1 MAVARLLNKPPTKA
15 KSLWILVRRLLL
27 RRSRKP
33 PPPSAAEE
41 DGEGEKSGLLSR
53 SSSLEQLLVMA
64 DDCAPGDDVSV
75 CRCAKKH
82 GQPVAVL
89 LPALA
94 RPETAAAS
102 PAGDAHRGGAGP
114 HRRFMFGGFRR
125 RLLMRRPW
133 RPMLVAIPE

>member
-1 MAVARLLNKPPTKA
+1 MAVARLLNKTPKA
-15 KSLWILVRRLLL
+15 KSLWILVRRLFLGK
-27 RRSRKP
+27 SRKP

-41 DGEGEKSGLLSR
+41 DGEEGEKSGLLSR
-53 SSSLEQLLVMA
+53 SSLEQLLVMT
-64 DDCAPGDDVSV
+64 DDCDPGDDGDV
-75 CRCAKKH
+75 AKKH

-94 RPETAAAS
+94 RPEAAAS
-102 PAGDAHRGGAGP
+102 PAGDAHRGAATVH